1 MHEAQ
6 DFEKQREQMVTWQ
19 IQRRGIFDPR
29 LLEAFRCIPRH
40 LFVPPE
46 YQFAAYEDHPLPIGC
61 GQTISQPY
69 IVSYMTNLLNLNGT
83 ENLLEI
89 GTGSGYQAAILGC
102 LAAEVHSLELHPAL
116 AEAAARR
123 IRELGLGNVHI
134 HCADGSGGWP
144 AAAPYDGIL
153 VAAAAPCLPKPL
165 QEQAAMGCRVVLPV
179 GRMGGQMLQ
188 RWLKEEKGWRREDW
202 LDVVFVPLR
211 GALGWGE
218 QDWPEY
224 LDGD

>member
-1 MHEAQ
+1 MSQPESC
-6 DFEKQREQMVTWQ
+6 EKQREQMVNWQ

-29 LLEAFRCIPRH
+29 LLEAFRRIPRH
-40 LFVPPE
+40 LFVPLE

-69 IVSYMTNLLNLNGT
+69 IVSYMTNLLKLTGS
-83 ENLLEI
+83 EKVLEI

-116 AEAAARR
+116 AEAAACR

-153 VAAAAPCLPKPL
+153 FTAAAPRLPRPL
-165 QEQAAMGCRVVLPV
+165 QEQAAVGCRVVLPV
-179 GRMGGQMLQ
+179 GRMGGQVLQ
-188 RWLKEEKGWRREDW
+188 RWLKEENDWQCEDC

-224 LDGD
+224 PDGD